1 MDFTEKDRKSS
12 FSNVNGLD
20 MNKFAPLYQLPQQK
34 RSTGPEYITSHNRG
48 RDIMGRLSFNTGVLW
63 LGGFV
68 GGGAYGFVEGWR
80 TAVNP
85 TYKVRFNNVLN
96 AVSKRG
102 SSLGSSLGVIAFMHT
117 CGVGIADALEIEH
130 QTGQPYATPLF
141 AGMLT
146 GGLYKSMRGPRA
158 AVLASVLGGA
168 ASCAYWYGSTYVY
181 DVLLRKGGK
190 F

>member
-1 MDFTEKDRKSS
+1 MDYTDKDRKSS
-12 FSNVNGLD
+12 FNNVNGLD

-34 RSTGPEYITSHNRG
+34 KSAGPEYITSNNRG

-102 SSLGSSLGVIAFMHT
+102 SGLGSSLGVI
-117 CGVGIADALEIEH
+117 
-130 QTGQPYATPLF
+130 
-141 AGMLT
+141 GMLCF
-146 GGLYKSMRGPRA
+146 A
-158 AVLASVLGGA
+158 
-168 ASCAYWYGSTYVY
+168 
-181 DVLLRKGGK
+181 
-190 F
+190 